1 MNNALR
7 MAGLAA
13 ICAGG
18 VSSALAFDP
27 ASQAKGINPEKTRK
41 IRFIEDDA
49 QDYMVT
55 KVYPLKHIKANDIV
69 PFVLGA
75 VMRYSSNSKVDRIN
89 YSAANQQ
96 WIVVTTPVAMMPY
109 VDDMVAKMDRPG
121 GVKDVNGSIVKGTG
135 ITRYVYNPKWRSSQ
149 DMVTLMLKAGIS
161 SDASGFDYSA
171 DSEDTS
177 SVKYDAR
184 VVYDSASNLIYWKDS
199 PNKSN
204 DLLKYLRWLDR
215 PVPQVIVTFKLYEVR
230 DSDLR
235 DIGIDY
241 AAWKNGP
248 GLQIA
253 GFGADLFSGRWNE
266 TVQVAELANRL
277 MPFISDSMSWG
288 YGAMFFAPAFDMS
301 FIRLLQQNGKARQ
314 VSNVSITLRN
324 GKSASTT
331 FTPDYQNIVKKDNDK
346 TYVENSE
353 TASLK
358 LSVSS
363 PTICFDGAEPDK
375 NGLLPY
381 SAEDYEKKLSGVFD
395 FRYTLENSSVVERNN
410 YGNELTESTSLEG
423 YGTIRMKLE
432 SFLVGWTRHMNV
444 EQTIGVPFLCEL
456 PVLKYIFGTTTQNI
470 EKTYFFLTAEPVFV
484 HPDSDISR
492 ISGKL
497 TDIAELVQNETK

>member
-135 ITRYVYNPKWRSSQ
+135 ITRYVYNPRWRSSQ

-171 DSEDTS
+171 DSE
-177 SVKYDAR
+177 
-184 VVYDSASNLIYWKDS
+184 LFMI
-199 PNKSN
+199 P
-204 DLLKYLRWLDR
+204 R
-215 PVPQVIVTFKLYEVR
+215 PI
-230 DSDLR
+230 
-235 DIGIDY
+235 
-241 AAWKNGP
+241 
-248 GLQIA
+248 
-253 GFGADLFSGRWNE
+253 
-266 TVQVAELANRL
+266 
-277 MPFISDSMSWG
+277 
-288 YGAMFFAPAFDMS
+288 
-301 FIRLLQQNGKARQ
+301 
-314 VSNVSITLRN
+314 
-324 GKSASTT
+324 
-331 FTPDYQNIVKKDNDK
+331 
-346 TYVENSE
+346 
-353 TASLK
+353 
-358 LSVSS
+358 
-363 PTICFDGAEPDK
+363 
-375 NGLLPY
+375 
-381 SAEDYEKKLSGVFD
+381 
-395 FRYTLENSSVVERNN
+395 
-410 YGNELTESTSLEG
+410 
-423 YGTIRMKLE
+423 
-432 SFLVGWTRHMNV
+432 
-444 EQTIGVPFLCEL
+444 
-456 PVLKYIFGTTTQNI
+456 
-470 EKTYFFLTAEPVFV
+470 
-484 HPDSDISR
+484 
-492 ISGKL
+492 
-497 TDIAELVQNETK
+497 

>member
-13 ICAGG
+13 ICTGG
-18 VSSALAFDP
+18 FTSALAFDP
-27 ASQAKGINPEKTRK
+27 ATQAKGADPEKTRK

-55 KVYPLKHIKANDIV
+55 KVYSLKHIKANDIV

-89 YSAANQQ
+89 YPAAKQQ

-109 VDDMVAKMDRPG
+109 VDDMVAKMDRPSSI
-121 GVKDVNGSIVKGTG
+121 KDVNGSIVQGTG

-161 SDASGFDYSA
+161 SDASGYDYAA
-171 DSEDTS
+171 DSEDIS

-184 VVYDSASNLIYWKDS
+184 VVYDAASNLIYWKDS

-204 DLLKYLRWLDR
+204 DLLKYLKWLDR

-235 DIGIDY
+235 DVGIDY

-253 GFGADLFSGRWNE
+253 GFGADLFAGRWNE
-266 TVQVAELANRL
+266 TVQVAELANKL

-288 YGAMFFAPAFDMS
+288 YGSMFFAPAFDMS

-314 VSNVSITLRN
+314 VSNVSVTLRN

-331 FTPDYQNIVKKDNDK
+331 FTPDYQNILKKDNDK
-346 TYVENSE
+346 TYVESSK
-353 TASLK
+353 TASLTLK
-358 LSVSS
+358 VAS
-363 PTICFDGAEPDK
+363 PTICFNGIEPDK
-375 NGLLPY
+375 SGVLPY
-381 SAEDYEKKLSGVFD
+381 SVEDYEKKFSGVFD
-395 FRYTLENSSVVERNN
+395 FKYSLTNTSVVERNN

-423 YGTIRMKLE
+423 FGTIRMKQE

-444 EQTIGVPFLCEL
+444 EQTIGVPFLSEL
-456 PVLKYIFGTTTQNI
+456 PILKYIFGTTTQNI

-497 TDIAELVQNETK
+497 TEITELVQNEK